1 LRSLPMKRIFIALPI
16 TTEPE
21 IDWSSELREEKSIR
35 WIKPKNLHITLVPP
49 WYVADSRMEAQLDRA
64 PESLPLVAQR
74 LKSLEGKLTSFEMRF
89 DRVRFGPDPR
99 KPRLI
104 WAEGETPQQLQ
115 ELKTKIEKRLER
127 EPEDRPFKLHVTLA
141 RFRPENFF
149 RFPVKVLDKEIEW
162 SEQVK
167 AFVLM
172 ESHLS
177 PKGAEYKVLEKIKLG

>member
-1 LRSLPMKRIFIALPI
+1 MRPLHMKRIFIALPI
-16 TTEPE
+16 TKEPE
-21 IDWSSELREEKSIR
+21 IDWPLKLREEKFIR

-49 WYVADSRMEAQLDRA
+49 WYVADSRMEAQLDRE

-89 DRVRFGPDPR
+89 DRVRFGPDPK

-104 WAEGETPQQLQ
+104 WAEGETPQQLW
-115 ELKTKIEKRLER
+115 ELKTEIEKRLER
-127 EPEDRPFKLHVTLA
+127 EPEDRPFRLHVTLA
-141 RFRPENFF
+141 RFRAEDFSH
-149 RFPVKVLDKEIEW
+149 FPVKELDKEIEW

-172 ESHLS
+172 ESRLS
-177 PKGAEYKVLEKIKLG
+177 PKGAEYKVLEKVRLR